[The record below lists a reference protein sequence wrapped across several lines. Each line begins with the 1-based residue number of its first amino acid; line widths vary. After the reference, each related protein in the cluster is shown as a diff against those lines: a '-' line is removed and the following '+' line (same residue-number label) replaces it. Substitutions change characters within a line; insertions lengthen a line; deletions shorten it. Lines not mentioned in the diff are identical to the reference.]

1 MKPALVEIG
10 KEYCSCLCSVCVL
23 ENVRDLTYEWVRSV
37 HRGASVFVQG
47 ALDFTV
53 EGINFDQIDGNGVF
67 FSRFVRNSTIARNSF
82 SAIGDSAILV
92 VGASGRHRTNQ
103 AQSFEYPAYNLIEE
117 NHVDTNGVWV
127 KQSAA
132 YFKSVTRANVIRNN
146 VFHDGPRSGINYNGR
161 LSANFFAFPLGSQ
174 VAVRCCGAC
183 RWCNGWRVNGG
194 QFTVSY

>member
-1 MKPALVEIG
+1 MEIG
-10 KEYCSCLCSVCVL
+10 KEYCSYLCTGCVL
-23 ENVRDLTYEWVRSV
+23 ENARNLTCKWVRSI

-53 EGINFDQIDGNGVF
+53 EGIHFDQIDGNGVF

-161 LSANFFAFPLGSQ
+161 LSANLFCSTGFTGCCSCYGALQ
-174 VAVRCCGAC
+174 MVQWVA
-183 RWCNGWRVNGG
+183 
-194 QFTVSY
+194 S